1 MLKYIL
7 IVTLGAISY
16 GTLTS
21 FAKIAYGQGYTTGE
35 ITFAQAGVRAL
46 VLWAGAVFDSIKRKH
61 RPRILFDWKLV
72 LAGTSMGLSAYCF
85 YLSVKFIPIALAIV
99 LLMQVS
105 WISNI
110 GECILFKKKFPK
122 LELLCTVIII
132 LGTILAS
139 NLLNVNNIGY
149 SLKGIALASGAAVLY
164 TIYVLATSKLGN
176 NFPMLEKS
184 ALMTTGSAIM
194 ILAIN
199 FPSIIV
205 SAHFDLGLLKWGT
218 FLALFGTIIPP
229 LCFTFGMPK
238 IGPGLSA
245 ILLTMELPAVV
256 ICAYL
261 ILGEKVT
268 LPQILGILIMILA
281 IVYLNLAKRYP
292 K

>member
-1 MLKYIL
+1 
-7 IVTLGAISY
+7 VVLGAISY

-21 FAKIAYGQGYTTGE
+21 FAKIAYGQGYTAGE
-35 ITFAQAGVRAL
+35 ITFAQAGMGSL
-46 VLWAGAVFDSIKRKH
+46 VLWTGAMFGRIKRKR
-61 RPRILFDWKLV
+61 RPRILFEWKLI
-72 LAGTSMGLSAYCF
+72 LAGASMGISAYCF

-110 GECILFKKKFPK
+110 GECILFKKKFSK

-139 NLLNVNNIGY
+139 NLLNVNNTCY
-149 SLKGIALASGAAVLY
+149 SLKGIALASAAAVLY

-176 NFPMLEKS
+176 KLPMLEKS

-194 ILAIN
+194 ILGIN
-199 FPSIIV
+199 FPSIIG
-205 SAHFDLGLLKWGT
+205 STHFDLGLLKWGT
-218 FLALFGTIIPP
+218 FLALFGTVIPP
-229 LCFTFGMPK
+229 LCFTIGMPK

-256 ICAYL
+256 LSAYL

-281 IVYLNLAKRYP
+281 IIYLNLAKRYQ